1 MKSIIVPPLNC
12 FKVMPRGR
20 DFDTPVTM
28 AEASRRIFMPVLRD
42 PSRHHG
48 IGKVADTRQVFWE
61 YFGGRRVFRVPRI
74 CGRQTFWF
82 NGVVYSRELF
92 GRHKYR
98 CARFSLASSETGFIP
113 PSLFYIS
120 RLDKRRYRE
129 IRFARCLVL
138 SDAVENSIL
147 KVRSSIVRL
156 QWNIFPDQSCFS
168 KIRVSSFECFDDTSC
183 DSKSDVMRRWTV
195 WKIVEKVVRIALFES
210 SSKTSKFTRH
220 RR

>member
-28 AEASRRIFMPVLRD
+28 AEASRWIFMPVLRD

-61 YFGGRRVFRVPRI
+61 YFGGRRVFHVPRI

-113 PSLFYIS
+113 PSVFYIS
-120 RLDKRRYRE
+120 VRQEEISRNSFRKVPCPLGCRGKFYFKSALEHSPLTMEYFSRSVVLFENKGFEFRAFRRY
-129 IRFARCLVL
+129 FL
-138 SDAVENSIL
+138 
-147 KVRSSIVRL
+147 
-156 QWNIFPDQSCFS
+156 WF
-168 KIRVSSFECFDDTSC
+168 
-183 DSKSDVMRRWTV
+183 
-195 WKIVEKVVRIALFES
+195 
-210 SSKTSKFTRH
+210 
-220 RR
+220 